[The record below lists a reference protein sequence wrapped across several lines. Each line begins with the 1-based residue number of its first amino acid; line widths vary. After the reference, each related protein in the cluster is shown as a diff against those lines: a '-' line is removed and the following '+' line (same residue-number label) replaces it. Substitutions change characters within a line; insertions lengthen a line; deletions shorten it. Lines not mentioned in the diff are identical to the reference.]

1 MLAPLLISVRHP
13 DDSMTGHERAC
24 FEQATGCRVDLVHA
38 MTTILDRSW
47 LEDRPFILCDGS
59 GDFGVRDPHPW
70 IHRFLDL
77 LLDAIDLKVPSY
89 ASCFGFQGVALAMGG
104 EVGRDPEK
112 QEMGVIPLE
121 LTEAG
126 AQDPLF
132 SQLSS
137 PFNAPLGHNDQV
149 MRLPKGVTL
158 LAQGDLVQNQAI
170 RVDGAPFWASQFHP
184 ELTKANL
191 VQRWEHYRDQF
202 TTDTEIIHSVDT
214 QLDQSPEAPE
224 VHLLLRNLVAAAAP
238 Q

>member
-1 MLAPLLISVRHP
+1 MLSPLLISVRHP
-13 DDSMTGHERAC
+13 DDSMTAHEKAC
-24 FEQATGCRVDLVHA
+24 FEQATGCEVDLVHA
-38 MTTILDRSW
+38 MTTTLDRSW
-47 LEDRPFILCDGS
+47 LEERPFILCGGS

-70 IHRFLDL
+70 IHRFLDT

-126 AQDPLF
+126 NHDPLF

-137 PFNAPLGHNDQV
+137 TFNAPLGHNDQV
-149 MRLPKGVTL
+149 VRLPKGVTL
-158 LAQGDLVQNQAI
+158 LAQGELVEYQAF

-202 TTDTEIIHSVDT
+202 TTELEVIQAVDT
-214 QLDQSPEAPE
+214 QLYESPEAPE
-224 VHLLLRNLVAAAAP
+224 VHLLLRNLVAAAKK